1 MMMKMVIVLIVLLLL
16 VRSGSTINSNSN
28 NNNNI
33 IDNTSRYRILLQSE
47 EDDTTSI
54 ASTSSTTTTT
64 AAASIDKKNKRSQSI
79 NTNKLNTNNDNSNY
93 ILSSSD
99 YLLLKKDGESWIKRF
114 CLDIGNEFYIEVPLS
129 FVEDPMTY
137 NSVFSK
143 FNSPYTEEA
152 MKLISNSTNDY
163 SDRLPD
169 ETIKKIEK
177 VARSLYNILHARYIE
192 SVDGLKAIKQRYE
205 AGIFGQCPRIYCRG
219 HNLLPVGLHDR
230 PGRSSVKCFCP
241 KCQELYQPNSLRHRR
256 IDGVAFG
263 TSLPHLLLQRF
274 TELNSD
280 ISKEKYIPKIYGFKI
295 EKSFN
300 DITDISDD
308 NNDTTYDDDNYNEHN
323 DNETED
329 IHDSDSDADSED
341 T

>member
-1 MMMKMVIVLIVLLLL
+1 MILL
-16 VRSGSTINSNSN
+16 VSLIAIDSNL
-28 NNNNI
+28 
-33 IDNTSRYRILLQSE
+33 DNTSRYHRILLQSE
-47 EDDTTSI
+47 DDTT
-54 ASTSSTTTTT
+54 
-64 AAASIDKKNKRSQSI
+64 SIDKKNKKLQSY
-79 NTNKLNTNNDNSNY
+79 NNNNKYSSNY
-93 ILSSSD
+93 IQSSSD
-99 YLLLKKDGESWIKRF
+99 NKYLLKKDGESWIKKF

-152 MKLISNSTNDY
+152 MKLISNTTYDY
-163 SDRLPD
+163 SNKLPD

-177 VARSLYNILHARYIE
+177 IARSLYNILHARYIE
-192 SVDGLKAIKQRYE
+192 SADGLKAVKNRYE
-205 AGIFGQCPRIYCRG
+205 SGQYGQCPRIYCRG

-295 EKSFN
+295 EKNN
-300 DITDISDD
+300 DYDISDD
-308 NNDTTYDDDNYNEHN
+308 DVSYDVNNYDNEYNDN

-329 IHDSDSDADSED
+329 IHDSDS
-341 T
+341 